1 VLGYNLGIKLIRGA
15 YMNEERA
22 LAQLHNYESPIWD
35 SIEETHKCYDDCL
48 NHVISNLEANSCLFI
63 ASHNSGSV
71 QKAKE
76 LIIEKGFTDNRVR
89 FGQLKAFSD

>member
-1 VLGYNLGIKLIRGA
+1 
-15 YMNEERA
+15 MNEERA

-63 ASHNSGSV
+63 ASHNSGCV